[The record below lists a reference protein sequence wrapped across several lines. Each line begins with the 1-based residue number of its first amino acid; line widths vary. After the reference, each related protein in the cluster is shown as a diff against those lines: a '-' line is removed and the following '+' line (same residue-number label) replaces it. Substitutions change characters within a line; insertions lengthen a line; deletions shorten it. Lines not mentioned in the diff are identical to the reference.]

1 MTVDKLVF
9 RTNSNMSS
17 AFDPFW
23 CKLCITVPKGKRK
36 LLKKILYPLTKWI
49 DPSFEFINIF
59 ESGIQHRKNNILCSS
74 SERCEVE
81 CVKAPSISVMLF
93 LSENGAMSSK
103 DVQKLFLLPPWAY
116 HHKVELYNVRSPER
130 TAATQEFY
138 EIADDMPLWSVC
150 PVHYGNEHLR
160 VLIYVRNFQKMV
172 EFYRVIT
179 DSEMESSKPGF
190 CIFQMC
196 SQPGLDIQV
205 ALKYSKYIEPYPIVT
220 THLSFKVK
228 SVESIKA
235 FTGCNLET
243 FDGISFIATDPDG
256 NRVQLYQI
264 PNTETSIPMKSVK
277 TRSDKFSEDIKSCR
291 SSDSHDSGRCSDS
304 EIWCSELEPFRNE
317 SLGLNSREENVR
329 QTQDSCLMPPALTTV
344 AKNKIKAVYL

>member
-1 MTVDKLVF
+1 MTVDKLDL

-49 DPSFEFINIF
+49 DPSFEFFNIF
-59 ESGIQHRKNNILCSS
+59 ESDIQHRNDDKLSRT
-74 SERCEVE
+74 SEQCEVE

-130 TAATQEFY
+130 TAACQEFY

-205 ALKYSKYIEPYPIVT
+205 ALKYSKYIEPYPIST

-228 SVESIKA
+228 NVESIRA

-243 FDGISFIATDPDG
+243 VEGSSFIATDPDG
-256 NRVQLYQI
+256 NKVLLYQI
-264 PNTETSIPMKSVK
+264 SNANTSIPTKSVK
-277 TRSDKFSEDIKSCR
+277 NRSEKFSEDIKSCR

-304 EIWCSELEPFRNE
+304 EIWCSEPEPFRNE
-317 SLGLNSREENVR
+317 SLGLNSRTEHVLQIREY
-329 QTQDSCLMPPALTTV
+329 CCMPPALNT
-344 AKNKIKAVYL
+344 KNKIKAVYL

>member
-1 MTVDKLVF
+1 MTVDKLDL
-9 RTNSNMSS
+9 RTYSNMSS

-49 DPSFEFINIF
+49 DPSFEFFNIF
-59 ESGIQHRKNNILCSS
+59 ESDIQPRNDDKLSRT
-74 SERCEVE
+74 SEQCEVE
-81 CVKAPSISVMLF
+81 SVRAPSISVMLF

-130 TAATQEFY
+130 TAACQEFY

-160 VLIYVRNFQKMV
+160 VLIYVRNFHQMV

-205 ALKYSKYIEPYPIVT
+205 ALKYSKYIEPYPIST
-220 THLSFKVK
+220 TRLSFKVK
-228 SVESIKA
+228 SVESIRT
-235 FTGCNLET
+235 FTGCNLEPAE
-243 FDGISFIATDPDG
+243 GNSFIATDPDG
-256 NRVQLYQI
+256 NKVQLYQT
-264 PNTETSIPMKSVK
+264 PNTESSIPTKSVK
-277 TRSDKFSEDIKSCR
+277 TRGEKFSEDIKSCR

-304 EIWCSELEPFRNE
+304 EIWCSEPEPFRNE
-317 SLGLNSREENVR
+317 SFGLNSRTEHVLQIRENCV
-329 QTQDSCLMPPALTTV
+329 MPPALNT
-344 AKNKIKAVYL
+344 KNKIKAVYL